1 MARAEFRKSTGSRG
15 LTGTADT
22 ATPTRH
28 FDDCKG
34 KFPDNFEQTQPLS
47 PLSTAHTANVLRLR
61 NSGLLMIPDR
71 RRLKFKEPWNR
82 ACHMV
87 QFAAPSLNA

>member
-1 MARAEFRKSTGSRG
+1 MLSNSDAKPFETEQDGPGRISEKHGSRDSP
-15 LTGTADT
+15 GTADT

-61 NSGLLMIPDR
+61 NSGLLMIPR
-71 RRLKFKEPWNR
+71 Q
-82 ACHMV
+82 A
-87 QFAAPSLNA
+87 